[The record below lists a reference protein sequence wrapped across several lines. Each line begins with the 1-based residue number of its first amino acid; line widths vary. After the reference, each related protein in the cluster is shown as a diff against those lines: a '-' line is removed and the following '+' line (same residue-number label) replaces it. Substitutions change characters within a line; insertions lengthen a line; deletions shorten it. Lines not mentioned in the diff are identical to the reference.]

1 MGYNTFRC
9 LGAGNSTTTRNNREA
24 GEKTINPVSYNK
36 TILYGEGLDPRI
48 KRFGYYLNQ
57 LAIRKKWRDIA
68 ISWDYSHAE
77 LWQNKIFRKEVKK
90 RGLEDI
96 LKKEA
101 IQEVVRNL
109 RVDTLDKL
117 HNYLPREEWREV
129 NGLKVLARARAAAAR
144 LIK

>member
-1 MGYNTFRC
+1 MGYNTFRT
-9 LGAGNSTTTRNNREA
+9 LGAGNASTTRNNREA
-24 GEKTINPVSYNK
+24 GEKVMNPVSYGV
-36 TILYGEGLDPRI
+36 ILYGEGLDPRI

-68 ISWDYSHAE
+68 ISWDYSHRE
-77 LWQNKIFRKEVKK
+77 MWQNKIFRKEVKK
-90 RGLEDI
+90 QGLEEI

-101 IQEVVRNL
+101 INEVVRNL

>member
-1 MGYNTFRC
+1 MVYNTFRN
-9 LGAGNSTTTRNNREA
+9 LGAGNASTTRNTREA
-24 GEKTINPVSYNK
+24 GEKVMNPVSYGD
-36 TILYGEGLDPRI
+36 ILYGEGLDPRI
-48 KRFGYYLNQ
+48 KKYGYFLGQ
-57 LAIRKKWRDIA
+57 LALRKKWHDVA

-90 RGLEDI
+90 RGLEEI
-96 LKKEA
+96 LEKEA
-101 IQEVVRNL
+101 IQEVVREL
-109 RVDTLDKL
+109 RVDTLNKL